1 MVQLAILRHGHTP
14 WNRAGR
20 IQGRTDISLEESA
33 AADLARLR
41 LPDGWAGADLVA
53 SPLKRAV
60 ETARLVAGRD
70 PAVDPALIEMD
81 WGDWEGLHGLDLK
94 ADAASGFRDIE
105 DWGWDYCPPAGE
117 SPADVWAR
125 LEPWAKA
132 LTRDTVAVCHI
143 GIMRVLLAR
152 AHGWNFSGPAPF
164 RIKRNWLFLIDLE
177 DGLKVGRPERIKLL
191 GREV

>member
-20 IQGRTDISLEESA
+20 IQGRTDIALEESA
-33 AADLARLR
+33 AADLGQLR
-41 LPDGWAGADLVA
+41 LPDEWAGADLLA

-81 WGDWEGLHGLDLK
+81 WGKWEGLYGLDLR
-94 ADAASGFRDIE
+94 ADPATGFRDIE
-105 DWGWDYCPPAGE
+105 DWGWDYRPPAGE

-125 LEPWAKA
+125 LEPWVKS
-132 LTRDTVAVCHI
+132 LKRDTVAVCHI

-164 RIKRNWLFLIDLE
+164 RIKRNWLFLIELK
-177 DGLKVGRPERIKLL
+177 DGLKVGRPERIKLS
-191 GREV
+191 GRDA

>member
-20 IQGRTDISLEESA
+20 IQGRTDIALEESA
-33 AADLARLR
+33 AADLAQLR

-70 PAVDPALIEMD
+70 PLTDPALIEMD

-94 ADAASGFRDIE
+94 QDPATGFRDIE
-105 DWGWDYCPPAGE
+105 DWGWDYRPPAGE

-125 LEPWAKA
+125 LKPWVKS
-132 LTRDTVAVCHI
+132 LKRDTVAVCHI
-143 GIMRVLLAR
+143 GIMRVLLAQ

-177 DGLKVGRPERIKLL
+177 DGLKVGTPERIKLL
-191 GREV
+191 ERGA